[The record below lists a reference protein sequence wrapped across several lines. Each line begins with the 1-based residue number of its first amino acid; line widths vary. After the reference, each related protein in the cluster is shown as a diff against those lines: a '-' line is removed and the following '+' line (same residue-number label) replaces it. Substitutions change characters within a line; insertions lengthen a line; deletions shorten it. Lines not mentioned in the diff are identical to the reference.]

1 MEVDK
6 DVIIYVINF
15 DGLGDAWYSIP
26 VLRYLSKITEKK
38 VYVYSCCKT
47 LNPILKRFDFI
58 NLIEN
63 VPYGYE
69 IVKLFNMDKN
79 YKEGITLLNHDTTDF
94 ITKPLFNGMVLS
106 KEDKELLFPKIKTK
120 DFKKYDL
127 VFHIAETWKSR
138 SISKE
143 VWKKLYKKYSEEGYS
158 IAVIGKEVQ
167 ACDMIKKCI
176 CIDVNEEDNYVNKL
190 SLDETINLIDNSRVL
205 VTGQGGISVLAG
217 GLRNCSI
224 VVVEGCVHKEYR
236 YIIRNGSYDWN
247 VKYVPNRSKIYHTG
261 VITNEVTD
269 DIRQMPIYEDMVEF
283 IDYFLN

>member
-1 MEVDK
+1 MEIDK
-6 DVIIYVINF
+6 NETIYFINL

-26 VLRYLSKITEKK
+26 VLKYLSKIIKNK
-38 VYVYSCCKT
+38 VNVYSGCKQ
-47 LNPILKRFDFI
+47 LNPILKRFSFI
-58 NLIEN
+58 NLIEKITT
-63 VPYGYE
+63 YDK
-69 IVKLFNMDKN
+69 IIKLFNLNKGYDN
-79 YKEGITLLNHDTTDF
+79 DVTLISCDTTDF
-94 ITKPLFNGMVLS
+94 ITTLMFNGMVLS
-106 KEDKELLFPKIKTK
+106 KEDKEMLFPKIKTK

-138 SISKE
+138 SISKD

-158 IAVIGKEVQ
+158 IALIGKEVQ

-190 SLDETINLIDNSRVL
+190 SLDETMNLIDNSRIL
-205 VTGQGGISVLAG
+205 VTGQGGISVLSG

-224 VVVEGCVHKEYR
+224 VVAEGCVHKEYR
-236 YIIRNGSYDWN
+236 YIIRNGSYNWN